1 MQKAFVSYS
10 HKDVEYR
17 STLEIWLRQLKS
29 NSVLHDW
36 NDTKIVPGQV
46 IDSVIDE
53 NLRDSDIAI
62 CLLSQDYL
70 SSDACRKE
78 LEFALDESNNCHFV
92 PVIVRPCSWADTPM
106 RRHLALPEDGK
117 AISTWQ
123 NPDEAFNSVYE
134 GLKAVVDKLSVT
146 FTPKAN
152 FLRRHKEIEFVTQA
166 RSDLNL
172 DSVWIMPTVHEKTG
186 DFRVASFDSIADFLS
201 HDTTRYIIEGEEL
214 SGKSALAF
222 KLFEEAFNIG
232 LHPIL
237 LNGTGISKT
246 RRFDEHFRF
255 EFGKQLT
262 GDYERWKVT
271 PGRIAII
278 DDFSHTISRNIID
291 YLEEHFDQII
301 LVIPTD
307 SYLTYFSD
315 DELLSPYAV
324 FSLDKLTHSKQEEL
338 IKTWLRVSLSDDY
351 SDFELERRIDQIETK
366 INSIV
371 SRNQI
376 VPRYPFYVLSILQTL
391 EAFMPT
397 DYQITAY
404 GHCYNALITAQLFK
418 KGIAGDDIE
427 SCYNYL
433 MELSYFIF
441 SAKTFREEQ
450 YKSFKSYY
458 KNQYII
464 LESTLNRLEND
475 QYPLIRNRSD
485 GTKFVHKY
493 IYYYFIG
500 MYFAT
505 GRNKSVLTELCENI
519 HIKENAFIV
528 IFTVHHSQDRELLDE
543 IIVHSLFA
551 FDGSNPARL
560 DKNETKF
567 MESLVAELPKSVL
580 SDKEVKAN
588 RQEQRK
594 ARDENERQTESDFD
608 HDPELIEINKALRL
622 IDVLG
627 QIAKNRY
634 GSFEKEKISEVV
646 ESVQDLGLRILNVL
660 LSSMRDPDFEN
671 WILSRVSE
679 AEHDRRKEKGKENDL
694 SDEEIKQIVVKS
706 IRFISFL
713 TTFSIINKIVD
724 AIGSEKI
731 ADIVQELKHKL
742 DSPAYDL
749 IAFITSIK
757 HSNPRPEKIKQVYD
771 EFRKNGNLMA
781 MRIASYFIQD
791 YLNTHSLEVRE
802 KKVICSAIGISYK
815 V

>member
-10 HKDVEYR
+10 HKDVGYR
-17 STLEIWLRQLKS
+17 KTLESWLQQLKS
-29 NSVLHDW
+29 DSLLRDW
-36 NDTKIVPGQV
+36 SDTRIVPGEV
-46 IDSVIDE
+46 IDSIIDE

-70 SSDACRKE
+70 SSDSCRKE

-92 PVIVRPCSWADTPM
+92 PVIVRPCSWADTPT

-117 AISTWQ
+117 AISIWPNQ
-123 NPDEAFNSVYE
+123 DEAFNSIYE
-134 GLKAVVDKLSVT
+134 GLKVVVKKLSVT
-146 FTPKAN
+146 FTPKAD
-152 FLRRHKEIEFVTQA
+152 FVRRHKEIEFVTQA
-166 RSDLNL
+166 RSDLHL
-172 DSVWIMPTVHEKTG
+172 DSIWVMPTLHEKTE
-186 DFRVASFDSIADFLS
+186 DFPDTSFDSIVNFLS
-201 HDTTRYIIEGEEL
+201 HDTNRCIIEGEEL
-214 SGKSALAF
+214 AGKSALAF
-222 KLFEEAFNIG
+222 KLFEEAFDIG
-232 LHPIL
+232 LYPIL

-246 RRFDEHFRF
+246 RQFDEHFRF

-278 DDFSHTISRNIID
+278 DDFSHTISRNIIN

-301 LVIPTD
+301 LIISTD
-307 SYLTYFSD
+307 IYLTYFSD
-315 DELLSPYAV
+315 DELLSSYTV
-324 FSLDKLTHSKQEEL
+324 FSLDKLTHLKQEEL
-338 IKTWLRVSLSDDY
+338 IKQWLRVSLSDDY
-351 SDFELERRIDQIETK
+351 SNFELEQRVDQIETK

-404 GHCYNALITAQLFK
+404 GHCYNALITAQLLK
-418 KGIAGDDIE
+418 KSIPADDIE

-433 MELSYFIF
+433 MELSYSIF
-441 SAKTFREEQ
+441 SSDTFGEEQ
-450 YKSFKSYY
+450 YCDFKSDYR
-458 KNQYII
+458 NRYII
-464 LESTLNRLEND
+464 LGSTLNRLEND
-475 QYPLIRNRSD
+475 QYPLIRSDSD
-485 GTKFVHKY
+485 GTTFVHKY
-493 IYYYFIG
+493 IYYYFLG

-505 GRNKSVLTELCENI
+505 GRNKSVLTELCEDI
-519 HIKENAFIV
+519 HVKENAFIV
-528 IFTVHHSQDRELLDE
+528 IFTVHHSQDRDLLDE
-543 IIVHSLFA
+543 IIVHALFS
-551 FDGSNPARL
+551 FEGSNPARL
-560 DKNETKF
+560 DKAETKF
-567 MESLVAELPKSVL
+567 MESLVAELPKSIL
-580 SDKEVKAN
+580 SDKEVKTN
-588 RQEQRK
+588 REEERK
-594 ARDENERQTESDFD
+594 LRDDSENQAKNDFD

-634 GSFEKEKISEVV
+634 GSFEKDKISEVV
-646 ESVQDLGLRILNVL
+646 ESVQDLGLRILDAL

-679 AEHDRRKEKGKENDL
+679 AEHDRRKKKDKENDL
-694 SDEEIKQIVVKS
+694 SDDEVKQIVVKS

-731 ADIVQELKHKL
+731 DDIVQGLKHKL

-757 HSNPRPEKIKQVYD
+757 HSKPRPEKIKQVYD
-771 EFRKNGNLMA
+771 EFRRNGNLLA
-781 MRIASYFIQD
+781 MQIASYFIQD

-802 KKVICSAIGISYK
+802 KKIICSAIGIAYK